1 MLKIKINLRAE
12 KGSPKHREAGRTLSQ
27 CKDSTRSSRTPMA
40 QSDLADKEMRDIPM
54 VYRLIS
60 MVRGKVL

>member
-1 MLKIKINLRAE
+1 
-12 KGSPKHREAGRTLSQ
+12 
-27 CKDSTRSSRTPMA
+27 MA

-60 MVRGKVL
+60 MVRGKVLWKTGWIRKKDMLENN